1 MKRKLLAICLC
12 LLPLLASFAEA
23 APAVSASRA
32 ILMDAKTGLVLYEKN
47 AHEKA
52 YPASTTKVMTAIL
65 ALEKG
70 NLDDKVEV
78 SFNAVN
84 SISYDSSKAGLFE
97 GESFSLREMV
107 YALLIC
113 SANDAA
119 NVIAEHIGGDISGF
133 VSMMNSRAA
142 ELGTKNTHFVN
153 THGLHNTDHY
163 TTAYDL
169 ALLARHA
176 LTLPEFREIVAMR
189 SYVLEPTDKY
199 EEKRYLNSTNHLLN
213 PQSEY
218 YYSEAIGVKTGYT
231 DEAKS
236 CLVSASQ
243 TENGTYI
250 AVVLGAESMDGKTM
264 SFVDSRTLLRYG
276 TEYCLPTVLCE
287 ANASAEGIPV
297 AKAKNTDMV
306 AVHTQDT
313 VSAILPEGVSADA
326 VQKLEYIKKDLEAPV
341 EAGTV
346 LGRVEY
352 RYGDL
357 LVGQTYLV
365 ANEDVEKRSLILNF
379 FAALFSSFWT
389 WGILVI
395 LLLAVII
402 VRTRKKRAKNRR
414 IRRAEIRRRNRYQ

>member
-23 APAVSASRA
+23 APAVSSSRA
-32 ILMDAKTGLVLYEKN
+32 ILTDAKTGLVLYEKN
-47 AHEKA
+47 AHQKA

-70 NLDDKVEV
+70 NLDDMVEV

-97 GESFSLREMV
+97 GETFSLREMV

-119 NVIAEHIGGDISGF
+119 NVIAEHIAGDIGSF
-133 VSMMNSRAA
+133 VDMMNTRAA
-142 ELGTKNTHFVN
+142 ELGATNTHFVN
-153 THGLHNTDHY
+153 THGLHDTEHY
-163 TTAYDL
+163 TTAYDM
-169 ALLARHA
+169 ALFARHA

-218 YYSEAIGVKTGYT
+218 YYADAIGIKTGYT
-231 DEAKS
+231 DEAMS
-236 CLVSASQ
+236 CLVSASE

-250 AVVLGAESMDGKTM
+250 AVILGAESMDGKTM
-264 SFVDSRTLLRYG
+264 SFVDSRALLTYG

-287 ANASAEGIPV
+287 ANTPAEGIPV
-297 AKAKNTDMV
+297 AKAKNTDMA
-306 AVHTQDT
+306 AVHTQET
-313 VSAILPEGVSADA
+313 VSAILPEGITADA

-352 RYGDL
+352 RYGEH

-365 ANEDVEKRSLILNF
+365 ASEDVVKRNIILS
-379 FAALFSSFWT
+379 ALTAVFSSLWV
-389 WGILVI
+389 WIVLLVF
-395 LLLAVII
+395 LTVIVTI
-402 VRTRKKRAKNRR
+402 RTRKKRAKNRR
-414 IRRAEIRRRNRYQ
+414 IRQAEIRRRNKYQ